1 MGGRRWCFTIA
12 QCAGEE
18 VGDGKVAVVFHS
30 SAVRC
35 ARKSYIQCAMHWREW
50 RHASALHESVTL
62 CSQCTRASLLG
73 DAYQRLVSLD
83 RPRGVA
89 QARDCHAEVFHVL
102 GVHVDGL
109 GIP

>member
-35 ARKSYIQCAMHWREW
+35 ARNSYPMRDALAGMAACIGATRE
-50 RHASALHESVTL
+50 
-62 CSQCTRASLLG
+62 
-73 DAYQRLVSLD
+73 
-83 RPRGVA
+83 
-89 QARDCHAEVFHVL
+89 CHAL
-102 GVHVDGL
+102 LTVHARL
-109 GIP
+109 TSWRCIPTSRVP